1 MFKRMKEEIENV
13 LEQDPAARGF
23 MEVILTYSGLH
34 ALWNHRIAH
43 FLYKK
48 KFFFIARV
56 ISQVSRLVTQIEIHP
71 AAKIGRNFFIDH
83 GTGVVIGE
91 TSQIGDNVTIYQGVT
106 LGGTGKECG
115 KRHPTIGD
123 NVVIASGAKVLGS
136 FMVGEN
142 AKIGANAVVLKE
154 VPPNSTVV
162 GIPGKI
168 VVREGKRVGKDLD
181 HMNMP
186 DPTAERFLLLE
197 QEIERLK
204 EILADKESTT

>member
-1 MFKRMKEEIENV
+1 MREEIENV
-13 LEQDPAARGF
+13 LEQDPAAKGYL
-23 MEVILTYSGLH
+23 EVILTYSGLH
-34 ALWNHRIAH
+34 AVWHHRLAH

-56 ISQVSRLVTQIEIHP
+56 ISQASRLLTQIEIHP

-204 EILADKESTT
+204 EILADKESAK

>member
-1 MFKRMKEEIENV
+1 MFKRMKDEIENV
-13 LEQDPAARGF
+13 LEQDPAAKGY

>member
-1 MFKRMKEEIENV
+1 MKEEIENV
-13 LEQDPAARGF
+13 LEQDPAARGYL
-23 MEVILTYSGLH
+23 EVILTYSGLH
-34 ALWNHRIAH
+34 AVWHHRVAH

-48 KFFFIARV
+48 KFFFLARV
-56 ISQVSRLVTQIEIHP
+56 ISQASRLFTQIEIHP

-186 DPTAERFLLLE
+186 DPTAERFLILE

-204 EILADKESTT
+204 EILTDKFKV